1 MIRLRHVQKVS
12 DEATLVE
19 VESLLVEVG
28 EIAAVIGLLGSQ
40 KQALLDLLTG
50 QAVPTAGTVEIAG
63 LNPSVAPRELSQRL
77 GVLLADNALYRRLTV
92 RENLA
97 FFGRLFGLPAA
108 RVNDVLVQVGLA
120 DRSAVPAGELPPGLA
135 RRLAFGRAIL
145 HHPAVLILVEPFA
158 ECDVAS
164 AALLTR
170 LTRQLAGD
178 TAILI
183 LALEA
188 TGFNQLCEKIY
199 IAENGRISES
209 QTQEIQAHLDL
220 PFKIPARLEGKVAL
234 VNPGDILYASA
245 EEGRTCL
252 YTATDQITTHLTLS
266 ELEER
271 LARSGFFRA
280 HRSYL
285 VNLQHVKEVI
295 AYTRNSYTLILDGAT
310 RVEIPLSKNAARDL
324 RELLGY

>member
-1 MIRLRHVQKVS
+1 MIRLTHVHKVI
-12 DEATLVE
+12 DQATLIDI
-19 VESLLVEVG
+19 ESMTVQVG
-28 EIAAVIGLLGSQ
+28 EIAAVIGLHAPQ

-50 QAVPTAGTVEIAG
+50 QTVPTAGVVEVAG
-63 LNPSVAPRELSQRL
+63 LIPSAIPDELTQRL

-92 RENLA
+92 RENLT
-97 FFGRLFGLPAA
+97 FFARLFGLPAA
-108 RVNDVLVQVGLA
+108 RVDEVLVQVGLA
-120 DRSAVPAGELPPGLA
+120 DQSTVSAGELSPGLA
-135 RRLAFGRAIL
+135 RRLAFGRAVL
-145 HHPAVLILVEPFA
+145 HQPAVLILVEPFA
-158 ECDVAS
+158 ECDLAS
-164 AALLTR
+164 VELLTR
-170 LTRQLAGD
+170 LINQLAVE

-188 TGFNQLCEKIY
+188 TGFNQLCQKIY
-199 IAENGRISES
+199 VEENGRISQV
-209 QTQEIQAHLDL
+209 QTTAMQPHLDL
-220 PFKIPARLEGKVAL
+220 PFKIPARLEGKVVL

-245 EEGRTCL
+245 EDGRTCL

-285 VNLQHVKEVI
+285 VNLQHIREVI
-295 AYTRNSYTLILDGAT
+295 AYTRNSYTLILDGVA

>member
-1 MIRLRHVQKVS
+1 MIRLEHVQKVS
-12 DEATLVE
+12 DQATLID

-28 EIAAVIGLLGSQ
+28 AIAAVIGLLGSQ

-50 QAVPTAGTVEIAG
+50 QAVPTAGTIEVAG
-63 LNPSVAPRELSQRL
+63 LNPSIASRELSQRL
-77 GVLLADNALYRRLTV
+77 GVLPAANSLYRRLTV

-97 FFGRLFGLPAA
+97 FFGRLYGLPAA
-108 RVNDVLVQVGLA
+108 RVEEVLVQVGLA
-120 DRSAVPAGELPPGLA
+120 DRSAATAGELPPGLA

-145 HHPAVLILVEPFA
+145 HHPAALVLVEPFA

-164 AALLTR
+164 VTLLTR
-170 LTRQLAGD
+170 LTRELAEE

-188 TGFNQLCEKIY
+188 TGLNQLCQKLY
-199 IAENGRISES
+199 VAENGRIGEAHTPEMES
-209 QTQEIQAHLDL
+209 PLGL

-280 HRSYL
+280 HRGYL

-295 AYTRNSYTLILDGAT
+295 AYTRNSYTLILDGSA